1 MILNRRTL
9 LKSGAAAG
17 LAAALPISALPI
29 APLPARA
36 AETITGVTYLTPS
49 YKALMWS
56 IGGFNERLAEGLGG
70 SLDFHDSGTLM
81 KADEQIAGLR
91 SRVIDYMFHTTTYI
105 TRSFNIIGLLGLPS
119 LVGELYENG
128 DRMAMGSPLFQL
140 MADEMAKENIRVLTL
155 GGGMIEPQYIWS
167 AKEPITSLDQLSG
180 RKVRVVGYEAST
192 ALEKFG
198 VVPVRIPSS
207 ETYLALQRG
216 TVDAVVANISTIVA
230 RNLQEQLK
238 YCYKLPVTAFAIG
251 AFMLQDRYEALE
263 EADRQA
269 FDTASQWYDE
279 ESAKQ
284 VNSVFYPDEYWPR
297 ITEAG
302 IEPVA
307 PSAEDKGRFEEVSGE
322 VWEWWKGEVG
332 EEIGQRAID
341 LALGRST

>member
-1 MILNRRTL
+1 MILDRRTL

-17 LAAALPISALPI
+17 LAAALPFSIPAAL
-29 APLPARA
+29 A
-36 AETITGVTYLTPS
+36 AERLTGVTYLTPS

-56 IGGFNERLAEGLGG
+56 IGGFNERLAEGIDG

-128 DRMAMGSPLFQL
+128 ERMAIGSPLFQL
-140 MADEMAKENIRVLTL
+140 MADEMAKENVRVLTL

-167 AKEPITSLDQLSG
+167 AKEPITSLEQLSG

-192 ALEKFG
+192 ALERLG

-216 TVDAVVANISTIVA
+216 TVDAVVANISTVVA
-230 RNLQEQLK
+230 RNLHEQIK
-238 YCYKLPVTAFAIG
+238 HCYKLPVTAFAIG
-251 AFMLQDRYEALE
+251 AFMLQDRYDGLDEKT
-263 EADRQA
+263 RQA
-269 FDTASQWYDE
+269 IDGASQWYDA

-284 VNSVFYPDEYWPR
+284 VNNVFYPDEYWPMLR
-297 ITEAG
+297 EAG
-302 IEPVA
+302 IEPMA
-307 PSAEDKGRFEEVSGE
+307 PSAEDKARFEEVSGE
-322 VWEWWKGEVG
+322 VWTWWKGEVG

-341 LALGRST
+341 LALGRAA